1 MHKHNEET
9 EEIYTCE
16 ECDTRVKSYQR
27 FCHNCGAYLGS
38 DAEHISIFNN
48 SSLQTAFFFYVIYL
62 FICLTVKYTNWFT
75 SYDRLFWIEI
85 LLAVITILF
94 ARANRKSLKPVL
106 RFNNFNWNTL
116 LGVIAGAAVFSS
128 VVNVF
133 ITEINISIFGT
144 NINLY
149 DGYRVYQFPVLIM
162 FYSIALVPALFEEL
176 AFRGVLYTYLNTFL
190 DERLVVMVTAFVFAA
205 IHLNFFS
212 LIWLIPF
219 GILIGTLRRKYNTLW
234 YGIIFHFV
242 FNITACLFDLYR
254 EGELW

>member
-1 MHKHNEET
+1 MHKNQ

-16 ECDTRVKSYQR
+16 DCDTRVKGYQR

-38 DAEHISIFNN
+38 DAEEISIFNN

-62 FICLTVKYTNWFT
+62 FICLTVKYTNWFN

-85 LLAVITILF
+85 SLAVITILF
-94 ARANRKSLKPVL
+94 ARINRNSLKPVL
-106 RFNNFNWNTL
+106 RFNNFSWYTL
-116 LGVIAGAAVFSS
+116 FSVIAVAAVFSS
-128 VVNVF
+128 VVNIF
-133 ITEINISIFGT
+133 IIKINISIFGT
-144 NINLY
+144 NISLY
-149 DGYRVYQFPVLIM
+149 EGYRVYEYPVLIM
-162 FYSIALVPALFEEL
+162 FYSIALMPALFEEL
-176 AFRGVLYTYLNTFL
+176 AFRGVLYNYLSGFL
-190 DERLVVMVTAFVFAA
+190 DERLVVMVTGFVFAA

-254 EGELW
+254 QGELW